1 MSAYGQIAQADIA
14 TVRPEAPIGGS
25 YAAKIV
31 VVDRVLDSASGTP
44 AQPGRASAG

>member
-31 VVDRVLDSASGTP
+31 VVDR
-44 AQPGRASAG
+44 RARAVAWSFQR